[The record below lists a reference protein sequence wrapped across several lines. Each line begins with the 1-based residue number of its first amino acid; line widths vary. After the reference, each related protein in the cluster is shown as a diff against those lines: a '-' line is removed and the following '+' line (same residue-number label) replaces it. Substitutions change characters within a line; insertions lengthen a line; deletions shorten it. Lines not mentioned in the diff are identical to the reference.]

1 VDPETKYFFL
11 KLNPPRPTFPG
22 DITDAERAVMQEHA
36 TYWMALTERRK
47 VVVFGPVMDPKGV
60 YGISIVEAESEE
72 EVLTF
77 IAGDPVSKA
86 GLGSYEFYPMRVG
99 AVRG

>member
-1 VDPETKYFFL
+1 MYFFL
-11 KLNPPRPTFPG
+11 RLNAPRPTFPG

-36 TYWMALTERRK
+36 AYWTALTEKRK
-47 VVVFGPVMDPKGV
+47 VIIFGPIMDPKGV
-60 YGISIVEAESEE
+60 YGISIVETESED
-72 EVLTF
+72 EVLSF

-86 GLGSYEFYPMRVG
+86 DLGTYEFYPMRVG